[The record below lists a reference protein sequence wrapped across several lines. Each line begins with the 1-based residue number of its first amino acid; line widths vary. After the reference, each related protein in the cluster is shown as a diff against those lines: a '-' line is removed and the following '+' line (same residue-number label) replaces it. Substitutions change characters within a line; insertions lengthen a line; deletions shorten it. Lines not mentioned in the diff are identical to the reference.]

1 MGAIDMGMA
10 YWVWQFFCVMVGY
23 LFLMFLWPMVVFH
36 RHLRGKGKVYRFG
49 FCVAVQPVVIST
61 VVLTLGLL
69 HILNRWTTCA
79 FLVLPFLFFGFR
91 ALWPN
96 AAKLQHDLEEWD
108 LLGFSPMSDRL
119 KSMAKNLWRVVRPHF
134 WEYLALAFLVV
145 YALVYFSWGAFQNPS
160 YGFGDEYVH
169 HSWVQGMV
177 EGRIFVNGIYP
188 ATMHSIIYSI
198 HTLFGI
204 PIYSC
209 ILFLGSVH
217 ISVVVLS
224 IHYLLR
230 ELLRWKFTSVLSIA
244 VLLFLHL
251 SDRIQYA
258 LSRFQWALPME
269 FGTPAMFVCTAALIR
284 YLTGQRPESGTEKYT
299 LNQDLRLFLI
309 ALAATV
315 SIHFYIT
322 IMTFFLCAGM
332 VMPHLKKVFARDK
345 FLPLVVASIAGVLIG
360 FTPMAAAAI
369 SGVPFEKSIGWAL
382 GVVQGELTTESRETR
397 TLENALGEADTQ
409 EPVSKIKTVTS
420 FYYDGLRKGIA
431 ELYGQNPS
439 GLITKVMLSIL
450 AMAVVFAFILPRL
463 PAGLWGWIKGHQLQD
478 LYWDNWFP
486 ITLSLFFLIVIYSS
500 PYLGLPEL
508 ISGNRLRFIIS
519 VLLITVF
526 LLPLDWIF
534 FSFKRFTKWLDC
546 ISVVFVVAVCGA
558 IIVTGNYHGFL
569 HCELTR
575 YNADVMVTNSII
587 KSFPPKSYTIVA
599 PTDVLYHVVEDG
611 WHEELITFAAK
622 TEEDEY
628 TLPSEYVFIYVEKK
642 PIQYAQYL
650 FYDGPS
656 GLAVNRHPDETKIR
670 TSEISLE
677 AARKEPAVFE
687 EPFHNYRDLE
697 NRTIIE
703 SKVYYWCRQFA
714 RSYPREMKVYYE
726 DESFVCYYF
735 RQEPSSPYNLGSL
748 YNMPKVK
755 LKTEQFTES
764 AQYLQNPN
772 RGFYRIYQHMITDQ
786 PQDYPAIVSAQ
797 YAEAAEDT
805 LALVEVNLQQYR
817 TGEITPAGMANLRSL
832 FDALRQGG
840 KQLIVRFLYDWQGLN
855 LQREPQRLEIILG
868 HMEQVGEVLRE
879 NRDIIYTTQGLFVG
893 DWGELHNTRYTAPED
908 LKQLAQKLAQVT
920 EDSTYLAVRTPAQWR
935 NITGRENAGEPAGI
949 GARLGLFND
958 AILSSSTDLGTYTG
972 DEEAREAELAFQRQ
986 LCAYVPNG
994 GEVITNNPYNDF
1006 ENAARDLARMR
1017 ISYLNRDYDKAV
1029 LEKWAGVT
1037 VSEGSCFDGIDGL
1050 SYLERHLGYRL
1061 VLDQV
1066 RFQRDFFQDSIRAEV
1081 ALRNVGF
1088 APLYREPEAVLRLI
1102 GATGRTLEFPLS
1114 GALRELKGGSDKG
1127 RRQMLTAEVPV
1138 THLPKGRYSVYLTIT
1153 DPDSGSAILLG
1164 NEQQP
1169 DQNGYLLGSIERR

>member
-1 MGAIDMGMA
+1 MGTADTA
-10 YWVWQFFCVMVGY
+10 VFYWIWQFICVMFGY

-61 VVLTLGLL
+61 LVLTLGLL

-96 AAKLQHDLEEWD
+96 AAKLQHDLDEWD
-108 LLGFSPMSDRL
+108 LLGLKPLPDQL
-119 KSMAKNLWRVVRPHF
+119 KSMAKTLWRVLRPHA
-134 WEYLALAFLVV
+134 WEYLALAFLVIH
-145 YALVYFSWGAFQNPS
+145 ALVYFSYGAVQYPS
-160 YGFGDEYVH
+160 YGSGDQYVH
-169 HSWVQGMV
+169 HSWVQGMI
-177 EGRIFVNGIYP
+177 EGRVFADGIYP
-188 ATMHSIIYSI
+188 AGMHCVLYSI
-198 HTLFGI
+198 HTLFRL
-204 PIYSC
+204 PVYSC
-209 ILFLGSVH
+209 ILFLGSIH
-217 ISVVVLS
+217 TSVILLS
-224 IHYLLR
+224 AYCLLR
-230 ELLRWKFTSVLSIA
+230 ELFGWRFAPAFALALYLFYDFPMQESGIA
-244 VLLFLHL
+244 RL
-251 SDRIQYA
+251 
-258 LSRFQWALPME
+258 QWALPQE
-269 FGTPAMFVCTAALIR
+269 FGMAAQFISALFLLR
-284 YLTGQRPESGTEKYT
+284 YLKGRQEQGEQQKKYCV
-299 LNQDLRLFLI
+299 NKELFLFLM
-309 ALAATV
+309 AVAAT
-315 SIHFYIT
+315 ITFHFYAT
-322 IMTFFLCAGM
+322 LMAFFLCLGVAL
-332 VMPHLKKVFARDK
+332 PYLKRIFTRERL
-345 FLPLVVASIAGVLIG
+345 LPLCAAVLCGVLI
-360 FTPMAAAAI
+360 AAAPMLAARAEGIPFQGSIDWAFNVIQGDVNTDEVDIGGPGQQQDKGI
-369 SGVPFEKSIGWAL
+369 SAYVDGVQRGYRALYGEDQGAWMINITAAVLLIATVLWLVLPQLPPKLREWIVKRRIERQCLEGWLPLALVSLVLMVVYTVPFL
-382 GVVQGELTTESRETR
+382 GLPKLIAGSRLYTTETV
-397 TLENALGEADTQ
+397 LLMALLMI
-409 EPVSKIKTVTS
+409 P
-420 FYYDGLRKGIA
+420 L
-431 ELYGQNPS
+431 
-439 GLITKVMLSIL
+439 
-450 AMAVVFAFILPRL
+450 
-463 PAGLWGWIKGHQLQD
+463 D
-478 LYWDNWFP
+478 L
-486 ITLSLFFLIVIYSS
+486 LFFLAKDFCKEDILHPVSI
-500 PYLGLPEL
+500 LCIAG
-508 ISGNRLRFIIS
+508 ICG
-519 VLLITVF
+519 VTV
-526 LLPLDWIF
+526 
-534 FSFKRFTKWLDC
+534 
-546 ISVVFVVAVCGA
+546 G
-558 IIVTGNYHGFL
+558 TGNYRGFL
-569 HCELTR
+569 YSQLTR
-575 YNADVMVTNSII
+575 YNAEVMVTNSIVE
-587 KSFPPKSYTIVA
+587 SFPSKSYTIVA

-611 WHEELITFAAK
+611 WHEELVTFAAK
-622 TEEDEY
+622 TEEDDY

-642 PIQYAQYL
+642 PIQYAQQLY
-650 FYDGPS
+650 FDGPA
-656 GLAVNRHPDETKIR
+656 GLAVNRHPDKTKIR

-677 AARKEPAVFE
+677 AARKEPAVLD
-687 EPFHNYRDLE
+687 EPFDSYRDLE

-786 PQDYPAIVSAQ
+786 PQDYPAIVAEQ
-797 YAEAAEDT
+797 YAEATEDT

-879 NRDIIYTTQGLFVG
+879 NHDIIYTTQGLFVG
-893 DWGELHNTRYTAPED
+893 DWGELHNTRYTATED
-908 LKQLAQKLAQVT
+908 LKQLAQKMAQVT

-935 NITGRENAGEPAGI
+935 NVTGRENAGEPAGI

-972 DEEAREAELAFQRQ
+972 DEEAREAELAFQQQ

-1088 APLYREPEAVLRLI
+1088 APLYREPEAVLRLV

-1114 GALRELKGGSDKG
+1114 GELRELKGGSDKG
-1127 RRQMLTAEVPV
+1127 RRQVLTAEVPV